1 MYRRPP
7 AGEKEQQLDICVNED
22 VSPWKTSG
30 FDAFHFTHHAL
41 PEIDLDE
48 VRIDTQFL
56 GRSLAAPICIA
67 PMTGGYDTGAQVNK
81 NLAQA
86 AQEMG
91 LMMSVG
97 SQKVAIEN
105 PELAATFQVRDVAP
119 DIMLFANLGAV
130 QLNYGYGAKECARC
144 VEMIGADGL
153 MLHLNPLQEALKDD
167 GNTRFTGL
175 AEKIGQV
182 KRELDFPV
190 FVREVCNGI
199 GPRTARLL
207 NEAGVDGIDAGGTG
221 GTSWMIVESLMAE
234 SEHKR
239 RIAETFAE
247 FGIPTAQSVMNVR
260 DVNADIPLI
269 ATGGIR
275 DGKDVAKALALGAD
289 MTGLANPLLKAALVS
304 ADKVKHALERFM
316 AELRIMLFI
325 LGVKSIEEL
334 KSTPNLLNV

>member
-1 MYRRPP
+1 
-7 AGEKEQQLDICVNED
+7 
-22 VSPWKTSG
+22 
-30 FDAFHFTHHAL
+30 
-41 PEIDLDE
+41 
-48 VRIDTQFL
+48 
-56 GRSLAAPICIA
+56 
-67 PMTGGYDTGAQVNK
+67 
-81 NLAQA
+81 
-86 AQEMG
+86 
-91 LMMSVG
+91 
-97 SQKVAIEN
+97 
-105 PELAATFQVRDVAP
+105 
-119 DIMLFANLGAV
+119 
-130 QLNYGYGAKECARC
+130 
-144 VEMIGADGL
+144 MIGADGL